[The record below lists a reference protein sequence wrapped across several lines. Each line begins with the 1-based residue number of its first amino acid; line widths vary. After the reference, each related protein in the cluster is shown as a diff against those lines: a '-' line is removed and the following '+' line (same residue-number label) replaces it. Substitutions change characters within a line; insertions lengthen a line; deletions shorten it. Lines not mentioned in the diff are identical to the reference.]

1 MINEGGKME
10 RDEVWLALWGKRRGN
25 EKGRIF
31 ALGILIVG
39 ATVFCPSRAPAQG
52 ETTSAVVGRVTDAT
66 DVYRALL
73 VASTGADSWFAW
85 RDCAERCYKIA

>member
-1 MINEGGKME
+1 ME
-10 RDEVWLALWGKRRGN
+10 RDEVWLALGGNRRGN

-52 ETTSAVVGRVTDAT
+52 ETTRVSFGT
-66 DVYRALL
+66 VFE
-73 VASTGADSWFAW
+73 GP
-85 RDCAERCYKIA
+85 